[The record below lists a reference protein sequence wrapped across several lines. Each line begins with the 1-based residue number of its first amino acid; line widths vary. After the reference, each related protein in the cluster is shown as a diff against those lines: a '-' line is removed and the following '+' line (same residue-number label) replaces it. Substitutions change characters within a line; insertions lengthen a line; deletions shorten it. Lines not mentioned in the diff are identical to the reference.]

1 MYILDTNIFI
11 NFYDRY
17 YRFAYFP
24 SFWENLIPILNSRV
38 IIPKVVINETTHS
51 TEFVAWINSHF
62 SNEKLN
68 HTQYTSQYTTVLQH
82 VLSCGFYKPEALN
95 SEKGWANEKIADAW
109 IIAIAMKENYTIV
122 TEENRV
128 INLNRINPSKAAKIP
143 DVSDQLGIRCINM
156 NQFFEEV
163 QFKL

>member
-1 MYILDTNIFI
+1 M
-11 NFYDRY
+11 
-17 YRFAYFP
+17 
-24 SFWENLIPILNSRV
+24 
-38 IIPKVVINETTHS
+38 
-51 TEFVAWINSHF
+51 
-62 SNEKLN
+62 
-68 HTQYTSQYTTVLQH
+68 
-82 VLSCGFYKPEALN
+82 N

-109 IIAIAMKENYTIV
+109 LIAIAMKENYTIV

-128 INLNRINPSKAAKIP
+128 INLNKINPSKAAKIP